1 MRKKLKKLKCYL
13 EETWTKLSKRTNG
26 RVRTWKITETP
37 VTDIKQS
44 AAENTL
50 NKDYP
55 GGSVTT
61 TKDDNTKEMDNT
73 DHEKKEEGVMGW
85 KAELLKF
92 KAEAEEFNAELEK
105 AMVRR
110 RHCMITI

>member
-1 MRKKLKKLKCYL
+1 M
-13 EETWTKLSKRTNG
+13 
-26 RVRTWKITETP
+26 
-37 VTDIKQS
+37 
-44 AAENTL
+44 
-50 NKDYP
+50 
-55 GGSVTT
+55 TT

-110 RHCMITI
+110 RHCMTTI

>member
-1 MRKKLKKLKCYL
+1 MGKSFTKLKGYL
-13 EETWTKLSKRTNG
+13 AATWTKLEKNLRTAS
-26 RVRTWKITETP
+26 RRRTWKITETP

-73 DHEKKEEGVMGW
+73 DHEKKEEGVRGW
-85 KAELLKF
+85 IKVEGEKF
-92 KAEAEEFNAELEK
+92 NVE
-105 AMVRR
+105 
-110 RHCMITI
+110 

>member
-1 MRKKLKKLKCYL
+1 MHKYL
-13 EETWTKLSKRTNG
+13 LNG
-26 RVRTWKITETP
+26 STIWHLNNLP
-37 VTDIKQS
+37 VCFPIQIKKQS

-110 RHCMITI
+110 RHCMTTI